1 MVVVESKRDQRVLDW
16 LVEQVGHEGVADACS
31 KLAGARRAYP
41 SNVAKA
47 LGLKP
52 PQQLAVAARTDAKA
66 HLEEIARLLGVR
78 PCT

>member
-16 LVEQVGHEGVADACS
+16 LVEQVGHEGVAEACA

-41 SNVAKA
+41 SNIAKV
-47 LGLKP
+47 LGLEP
-52 PQQLAVAARTDAKA
+52 PQRLAVAARTDAAA

-78 PCT
+78 SCT

>member
-16 LVEQVGHEGVADACS
+16 LVEQVGHQGVAEACA
-31 KLAGARRAYP
+31 KLPGARRAYP
-41 SNVAKA
+41 SNIAKA

-52 PQQLAVAARTDAKA
+52 PQQLAVAAKDDAKV

-78 PCT
+78 SCT